1 MCIHVYTNILMS
13 CIYADL
19 IVYEFVCIEG
29 NYIIIYRCIL
39 MFDGFY
45 VSTTYSKHTH
55 IYIYMYTILY
65 YSSDTGTSDICHIC
79 YVLDIQQHAIL
90 FCMQVVQAASHNQC
104 NQSPVHTHSRDVY
117 VCVCVCVCVWSDYH
131 IYMVN

>member
-55 IYIYMYTILY
+55 IYIYIYIYIYYTIVVIQAHPTY
-65 YSSDTGTSDICHIC
+65 VTYVMYWISNSMQYSSAC
-79 YVLDIQQHAIL
+79 
-90 FCMQVVQAASHNQC
+90 
-104 NQSPVHTHSRDVY
+104 R
-117 VCVCVCVCVWSDYH
+117 
-131 IYMVN
+131 